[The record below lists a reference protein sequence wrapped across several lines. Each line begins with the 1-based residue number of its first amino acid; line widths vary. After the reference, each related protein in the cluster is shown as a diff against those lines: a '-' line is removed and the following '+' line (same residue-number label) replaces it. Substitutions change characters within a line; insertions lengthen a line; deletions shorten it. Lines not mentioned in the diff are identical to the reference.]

1 MSGRPELHEKGGSMT
16 KQTLEKRVAVLEE
29 ALEQARQIIDGAL
42 IDDSWKG
49 GDRHE
54 AESLQT
60 SS

>member
-1 MSGRPELHEKGGSMT
+1 MT
-16 KQTLEKRVAVLEE
+16 KQRLEERVAILEE
-29 ALEQARQIIDGAL
+29 ILEQARQIIDGAL

-49 GDRHE
+49 GDRYE